1 MVNRAEAAQLLKHL
15 DKDKSGK
22 ISSVELMEFLKS
34 VNCPFNKEQVEKF
47 IRQHDK
53 DGDGQLNTDE
63 LLDVLCS

>member
-1 MVNRAEAAQLLKHL
+1 
-15 DKDKSGK
+15 
-22 ISSVELMEFLKS
+22 MEFLKS